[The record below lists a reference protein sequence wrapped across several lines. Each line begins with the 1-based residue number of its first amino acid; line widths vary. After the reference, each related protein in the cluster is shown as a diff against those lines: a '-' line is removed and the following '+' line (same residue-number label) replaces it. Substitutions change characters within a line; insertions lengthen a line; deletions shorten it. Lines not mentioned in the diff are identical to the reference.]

1 MWGLCPGRELNPYK
15 LALTAP
21 SKLRVYQFH
30 HPGEGDAILPRSARF
45 HGPTDR
51 FPGGAVAPRLV
62 LTGAREAPLAPFVL
76 STADGRHEPVTS
88 AVILPLY
95 GGIQSPSRA
104 AADVTLTRQE
114 SSHRKEESSGNE

>member
-1 MWGLCPGRELNPYK
+1 MLCPGRELNPYK

-45 HGPTDR
+45 HGPSDR
-51 FPGGAVAPRLV
+51 FPGPSPALGLVSRGSERHRSRPFLSGGA
-62 LTGAREAPLAPFVL
+62 
-76 STADGRHEPVTS
+76 SHELVTS

-95 GGIQSPSRA
+95 GGSSPSSA

-114 SSHRKEESSGNE
+114 ASHRKEES